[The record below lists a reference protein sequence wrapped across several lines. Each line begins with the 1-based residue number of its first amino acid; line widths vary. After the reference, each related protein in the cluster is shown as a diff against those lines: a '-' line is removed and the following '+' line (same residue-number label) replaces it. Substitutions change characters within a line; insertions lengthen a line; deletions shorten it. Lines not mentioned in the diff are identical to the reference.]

1 MVRAGSKLKQ
11 VTYPDGSIDQVVGSV
26 LCLDSR
32 PVHRVL
38 LLFTVCVLGQSNR

>member
-38 LLFTVCVLGQSNR
+38 LLFTVCVFRAV